1 MYYEPNNI
9 QAQARTTTLNEELG
23 QIEYIFSDKIGTLY
37 FEIMS
42 KQSGHSLLLQ
52 QQSKVRYEMVN
63 IKYNGVI
70 L

>member
-1 MYYEPNNI
+1 MYYEPNSV

-42 KQSGHSLLLQ
+42 KQLVHSLLLQ
-52 QQSKVRYEMVN
+52 QQSKLRYEMVN